1 MRARRSAL
9 TAVLHTWTRE
19 LVFHPHVHCIV
30 TGGGLAVDGNR
41 WVAAASKVLFPV
53 HVRRPDCDGSALGRR
68 SGAWKY
74 WPAVLVLALDLALA
88 PSTLAALTA
97 VLGDLPFTAVAA
109 LAPYL

>member
-1 MRARRSAL
+1 MARGTLHSRRSHPDRGLATGLLASNGAGNVAGSFADRRGGTGARRKL
-9 TAVLHTWTRE
+9 
-19 LVFHPHVHCIV
+19 
-30 TGGGLAVDGNR
+30 
-41 WVAAASKVLFPV
+41 
-53 HVRRPDCDGSALGRR
+53 RRPDCDGSALGRR